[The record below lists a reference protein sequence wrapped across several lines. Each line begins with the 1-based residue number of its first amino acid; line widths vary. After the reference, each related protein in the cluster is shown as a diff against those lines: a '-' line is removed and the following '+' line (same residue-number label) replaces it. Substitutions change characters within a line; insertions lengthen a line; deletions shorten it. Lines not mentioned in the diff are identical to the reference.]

1 MSRKNLGKIGFLIFL
16 VISVF
21 LLFCLLDF
29 ISILKLKNFAKSLSF
44 PNDLPIMQVIFY
56 GKSEDLGMNT
66 LSARISILD
75 SSGNDVSVIERSWKN
90 DGIEIFFKKTDFS
103 GFSFYFPKHI
113 YGKNYDSFTN
123 SWKIES
129 GGTNLIP
136 YYMENKKCLLYNPI
150 EKNKLSEELFKTAD
164 FSLNRF
170 SVFSNKYTSDVVI
183 DLSKCEHGK
192 VYSIVINKSG
202 NLVLK

>member
-44 PNDLPIMQVIFY
+44 PNDLPIMQVVFY

-90 DGIEIFFKKTDFS
+90 DGIEILFKKLDIIVFVCIIIMRIYMPWTNKTGIFFNEDFFAL
-103 GFSFYFPKHI
+103 FSSFPSATI
-113 YGKNYDSFTN
+113 
-123 SWKIES
+123 
-129 GGTNLIP
+129 
-136 YYMENKKCLLYNPI
+136 
-150 EKNKLSEELFKTAD
+150 
-164 FSLNRF
+164 
-170 SVFSNKYTSDVVI
+170 
-183 DLSKCEHGK
+183 
-192 VYSIVINKSG
+192 
-202 NLVLK
+202 

>member
-1 MSRKNLGKIGFLIFL
+1 MNRKILGKILCLIFL
-16 VISVF
+16 VLSVF
-21 LLFCLLDF
+21 LIFCFLDF
-29 ISILKLKNFAKSLSF
+29 IFILKLKNFSKTLSF
-44 PNDLPIMQVIFY
+44 PNDLPIMQVVFY

-90 DGIEIFFKKTDFS
+90 DGIEILFKKTEFS
-103 GFSFYFPKHI
+103 GFSFYFPKRI

-123 SWKIES
+123 LWKIES

-136 YYMENKKCLLYNPI
+136 YYMENQKCLLYNPI
-150 EKNKLSEELFKTAD
+150 EKNVFSENLFKTAD

-170 SVFSNKYTSDVVI
+170 SVFSNKYTSDIVI
-183 DLSKCEHGK
+183 DLTKCEHGK
-192 VYSIVINKSG
+192 VYSIVINQEGK
-202 NLVLK
+202 LVLK